1 MKLYSLLLWIFFVLY
16 SLIYIFTFG
25 FNSDLF
31 SNLLTGQADG
41 FSTLFFNW
49 MGLVPLY
56 FLMDASLDKN
66 RPWVSWIPLLFGFL
80 LGAYSTLWGYQNLT
94 GNRNKLT
101 ILKRILLSILLITSG
116 WMLVNAVILIHST
129 TYFSLFFVDALVG
142 IMTIDFLVLFIWSIV
157 LSKSRYRFWWL
168 SFLPMVGFG
177 LLLLIEGN
185 AVKPGR

>member
-1 MKLYSLLLWIFFVLY
+1 MKLFSIVLWIFFVTY
-16 SLIYIFTFG
+16 SIIYGFTFG
-25 FNSDLF
+25 LDGDLL

-66 RPWVSWIPLLFGFL
+66 RPWVSWIPLVLGFL

-101 ILKRILLSILLITSG
+101 MVKTILLYILLVTSA
-116 WMLVNAVILIHST
+116 WMLVNAVILIQST
-129 TYFSLFFVDALVG
+129 NYFSLIFQDALVG
-142 IMTIDFLVLFIWSIV
+142 IMTIDFLVLFIWSIA
-157 LSKSRYRFWWL
+157 LSKSRYRLWWL

-177 LLLLIEGN
+177 LLVLIEDKT
-185 AVKPGR
+185 VKPVR